1 MILNNIENCFI
12 GSANAEKIYLGSNE
26 IWANFPSTL
35 EKVEYLESNGNQ
47 WIITPMIFNDTYS
60 YEVEAEFSNYSLFG
74 TAKRDDLCFEATGG
88 YYRVYRNQYDY
99 YNTQIAAGT
108 RAKFSCD
115 KADNSIKV
123 ETYMQLDT
131 FTFSIMPHNSIYP
144 FSLFATWSTYYNSLW
159 EKGTG
164 KIYGARFKSTNSN
177 GVITQEANYIPARR
191 RADNVGGFWDT
202 VSKTFLPNEGTQP
215 FIFPT

>member
-1 MILNNIENCFI
+1 MILNNIENCYV
-12 GSANAEKIYLGSNE
+12 GADNVERIYLGTTE
-26 IWANFPSTL
+26 IWSNFPATL

-47 WIITPMIFNDTYS
+47 WIITPMILTDTYS

-88 YYRVYRNQYDY
+88 YYRVYRNQYNYSD
-99 YNTQIAAGT
+99 TDSFSGIK
-108 RAKFSCD
+108 AKFSCD
-115 KADNSIKV
+115 KSDNTIKV
-123 ETYMQLDT
+123 VSGMATNV
-131 FTFSIMPHNSIYP
+131 FNFSIMPHNSIYP

-164 KIYGARFKSTNSN
+164 KIYGARFKSTRNN
-177 GVITQEANYIPARR
+177 VVTQEANYIPARR
-191 RADNVGGFWDT
+191 RADNMGGFWDS